1 MVWAA
6 KKALMTS
13 CLMNIFED
21 RDDEEDFD
29 IQMSIPKKMEDGV
42 LALLP
47 LLLDMLWISLL
58 LIPFPHH

>member
-1 MVWAA
+1 
-6 KKALMTS
+6 MTS